1 MLTLDTLTNLPLLI
15 RTENGLPRRFLVPG
29 TPITLAQQGQP
40 SVHLLDTGDVE
51 FFGRNEPVDGVR
63 PFSRRALME
72 PGPDPH
78 PLEYALWLMDRP
90 QHQQTRDAVKGPFLA
105 KHIAEQESLI
115 YRSAFSQIEE
125 IRRRGASFSLTTDFG
140 QPFALYVISSILGAT
155 EEVPDF
161 FRHLARV
168 TELEQLNAYP
178 PEDGLAASLDRIID
192 DHLAR
197 PASHGAFGELL
208 EVFRQDKLAPTKEE
222 ATHILRGYLA
232 SLLFAGTDTVAMALG
247 NVFLGLRRW
256 GMWDV
261 AAWAAK
267 HDDRALLEALI
278 QEAFRLDVPFPTN
291 AARVVAP
298 VRTPSGKL
306 LAEGTIVV
314 SWLSA
319 ANRGSRFTNPNTFMP
334 GRTEPHL
341 GYGPGGFH
349 YCLGAPLA
357 NLELVIA
364 TQLLLTELPG
374 LHISAK
380 PTYTLGRVKRLRLMC
395 DFTRGT

>member
-1 MLTLDTLTNLPLLI
+1 MLTLDTLTNLPLLM

-29 TPITLAQQGQP
+29 TPIKLIQRGQP
-40 SVHLLDTGDVE
+40 SVHLLDTSDVE
-51 FFGRNEPVDGVR
+51 FFGRNELVNGVR
-63 PFSRRALME
+63 PFSRRALIE
-72 PGPDPH
+72 PGSEPH

-90 QHQQTRDAVKGPFLA
+90 QHQQTRDAVKSPFLA
-105 KHIAEQESLI
+105 KHISQQESLI
-115 YRSAFSQIEE
+115 YRSALSQIEK
-125 IRRRGASFSLTTDFG
+125 IRRRGSSFSLTTDFG
-140 QPFALYVISSILGAT
+140 QPFALYVISSILGAA

-161 FRHLARV
+161 YRHLARV

-178 PEDGLAASLDRIID
+178 PENGLVAILDRIID

-197 PASHGAFGELL
+197 PKSHGAFGGLL
-208 EVFRQDKLAPTKEE
+208 EVFRQDMLAPTKEE
-222 ATHILRGYLA
+222 GRHILRGYLA

-261 AAWAAK
+261 AVWAAK

-306 LAEGTIVV
+306 LAEGTMVV

-319 ANRGSRFTNPNTFMP
+319 ANRGSRFTNPNKFVL
-334 GRTEPHL
+334 GRTESHL

-364 TQLLLTELPG
+364 TQLLFTELPG
-374 LHISAK
+374 LHISGK
-380 PTYTLGRVKRLRLMC
+380 PTYTLGRVKRLRLLC
-395 DFTRGT
+395 DFIREK